1 MLQKATVTKT
11 VKIRLLEPNRN
22 KEASLDA
29 TLEAFRDAC
38 TQFIRVLEEVKADGS
53 KRKLRGYLNGE
64 IYHKVRDET
73 KLPAVLVQNAADVA
87 IEAYLSY
94 KDKKKKQRKVSIPS
108 FKRIRSFRVDKRGF
122 NLIDSDNK
130 YRFLISLRLL
140 TGRVVIPLE
149 ALYEHYPYKM
159 LDEVSRGAWSLG
171 SVTII
176 KRRKRKGK
184 EWWVHITISKEVEV
198 EIPDDP
204 TPIGVDIGTVNLA
217 VVSTPSAV
225 LFFSGREW
233 WHRRQRWKEI
243 REKLQ
248 KERRFRA
255 IKRLGDK
262 ERRYN
267 MDLAHKIS
275 RAIVEVAAKEKNPV
289 IVMEDL
295 TNIRDDMDF
304 SSEQNYKNHG
314 WFFNRLQSFI
324 AYKAI
329 EAGIP
334 VYFVNPAWTSATCP
348 KCGDAHPKNRDRK
361 MHRYK
366 CQYCRYELNDDL
378 VAARNIARLFKHVAS
393 DYMSGVMGGMTPP
406 RRVRSSRPYPNL
418 PLGCPLGEEV
428 TENW

>member
-22 KEASLDA
+22 KEAALEA
-29 TLEAFRDAC
+29 TLETFREAC

-53 KRKLRGYLNGE
+53 KRKLRGYLNGD
-64 IYHKVRDET
+64 IYRKVRDET
-73 KLPAVLVQNAADVA
+73 KLPTVLVQNAADVA
-87 IEAYLSY
+87 IEAYISY
-94 KDKKKKQRKVSIPS
+94 KDKKKKRRKASLPN
-108 FKRIRSFRVDKRGF
+108 FRRMKGFRVDKRGF

-140 TGRVVIPLE
+140 TGRVIIPLE
-149 ALYEHYPYKM
+149 ALDEHYPYKM
-159 LDEVSRGAWSLG
+159 LDELMKGEWSLG

-176 KRRKRKGK
+176 KRRKRKRK
-184 EWWVHITISKEVEV
+184 EWWVYLTIKKEVEV

-204 TPIGVDIGTVNLA
+204 TPIGVDMGTVNLA
-217 VVSTPSAV
+217 VVSTPSTV

-255 IKRLGDK
+255 IKKLGNK

-267 MDLAHKIS
+267 TDLAHKIS
-275 RAIVEVAAKEKNPV
+275 RAIVEVAKRERNPV

-295 TNIRDDMDF
+295 TNIRDDMEF
-304 SSEQNYKNHG
+304 SNEQNYKNHG

-334 VYFVNPAWTSATCP
+334 VFFVSPAWTSATCP
-348 KCGDAHPKNRDRK
+348 KCGDTHPKNRNRRR
-361 MHRYK
+361 HIYK
-366 CQYCRYELNDDL
+366 CQYCGYTLNDDL
-378 VAARNIARLFKHVAS
+378 VAARNIARLFKQVAS
-393 DYMSGVMGGMTPP
+393 DYMSGVMGCMTQPL
-406 RRVRSSRPYPNL
+406 RVRSS
-418 PLGCPLGEEV
+418 
-428 TENW
+428 

>member
-11 VKIRLLEPNRN
+11 VKVRLLEPNRN
-22 KEASLDA
+22 KEAALEA

-38 TQFIRVLEEVKADGS
+38 TLFVRALEEAKVEGS
-53 KRKLRGYLNGE
+53 KRKLRRLLNGE
-64 IYHKVRDET
+64 IYRKVRDET
-73 KLPAVLVQNAADVA
+73 KLPTVLVQNAADVA
-87 IEAYLSY
+87 IEAYISY
-94 KDKKKKQRKVSIPS
+94 KDKKKKRRKASPPN
-108 FKRIRSFRVDKRGF
+108 FRRMKSFRVDKRGF

-140 TGRVVIPLE
+140 AGRVIIPLE
-149 ALYEHYPYKM
+149 ASDEHYPYKM
-159 LDEVSRGAWSLG
+159 LDELMKGEWSLG

-184 EWWVHITISKEVEV
+184 EWWAYIMIKKEVEV

-204 TPIGVDIGTVNLA
+204 TPIGVDMGTVNLA
-217 VVSTPSAV
+217 VVSTPSTV

-233 WHRRQRWKEI
+233 WHRRRRWKEI

-255 IKRLGDK
+255 IKRIGDK

-267 MDLAHKIS
+267 NDLAHKIS
-275 RAIVEVAAKEKNPV
+275 RAIVEAAKKERNPV

-295 TNIRDDMDF
+295 TDIRDDMDF
-304 SSEQNYKNHG
+304 SKEQNYKNHG

-324 AYKAI
+324 AFKAI

-334 VYFVNPAWTSATCP
+334 VFFVRPAWTSATCP

-366 CQYCRYELNDDL
+366 CQYCGYTLNDDL

-393 DYMSGVMGGMTPP
+393 DYMSVVMGCMTQP
-406 RRVRSSRPYPNL
+406 RRVRSS
-418 PLGCPLGEEV
+418 
-428 TENW
+428 

>member
-11 VKIRLLEPNRN
+11 VKVRLLEPNRN
-22 KEASLDA
+22 KEAALEA

-38 TQFIRVLEEVKADGS
+38 ALFIKALEEVEADGG
-53 KRKLRGYLNGE
+53 KRKLRRYLNGE

-94 KDKKKKQRKVSIPS
+94 KDKKKKRRKVSPPN
-108 FKRIRSFRVDKRGF
+108 FRRMKSFRVDKRGF

-140 TGRVVIPLE
+140 TGRVIIPLE
-149 ALYEHYPYKM
+149 ALDEHYPYKM
-159 LDEVSRGAWSLG
+159 LDELMKGEWSLG
-171 SVTII
+171 SITII
-176 KRRKRKGK
+176 KKRKQRQRRRRK
-184 EWWVHITISKEVEV
+184 EWWAHITISKEVEV

-204 TPIGVDIGTVNLA
+204 TPIGIDIGTVNLA
-217 VVSTPSAV
+217 VVSTPSTV

-233 WHRRQRWKEI
+233 WHRRRRWKEI

-255 IKRLGDK
+255 IKRIGDK

-267 MDLAHKIS
+267 TDLAHKIS
-275 RAIVEVAAKEKNPV
+275 RVIVETAKKEKNPV
-289 IVMEDL
+289 IIMEDL
-295 TNIRDDMDF
+295 TNIRDDIDF
-304 SSEQNYKNHG
+304 SNEQNYKNHG

-334 VYFVNPAWTSATCP
+334 VYFVSPAWTSATCP

-366 CQYCRYELNDDL
+366 CQYCGYTLNDDL

-393 DYMSGVMGGMTPP
+393 DYMSGVMGCMNQP
-406 RRVRSSRPYPNL
+406 
-418 PLGCPLGEEV
+418 
-428 TENW
+428 

>member
-1 MLQKATVTKT
+1 MLQEVTVTKT
-11 VKIRLLEPNRN
+11 VKVRLLEPNRN
-22 KEASLDA
+22 KEAALEA
-29 TLEAFRDAC
+29 TLEAFREAC
-38 TQFIRVLEEVKADGS
+38 TLFVRALEEAKADGS
-53 KRKLRGYLNGE
+53 KRKLRRYLNGD
-64 IYHKVRDET
+64 IYRRVRDET
-73 KLPAVLVQNAADVA
+73 KLPTVLVQNAADVA
-87 IEAYLSY
+87 IEAYISY
-94 KDKKKKQRKVSIPS
+94 KDRKKKHKKASLPNFRGMK
-108 FKRIRSFRVDKRGF
+108 SFRVDKRGF
-122 NLIDSDNK
+122 NLIDSANK
-130 YRFLISLRLL
+130 YRFLISLRLIS
-140 TGRVVIPLE
+140 GRVVVPLE
-149 ALYEHYPYKM
+149 ASDEHYPYKM
-159 LDEVSRGAWSLG
+159 LDELMKGEWSSG

-176 KRRKRKGK
+176 KRRKRKRK
-184 EWWVHITISKEVEV
+184 EWWAYITIKKEVEV
-198 EIPDDP
+198 EIPEHP
-204 TPIGVDIGTVNLA
+204 TPIGVDMGMVNLA
-217 VVSTPSAV
+217 VVSTPSTV

-233 WHRRQRWKEI
+233 WHRRRRWKEI

-255 IKRLGDK
+255 IKRIGDK

-267 MDLAHKIS
+267 NDLAHKIS
-275 RAIVEVAAKEKNPV
+275 RAIVEAAKKERNSV

-334 VYFVNPAWTSATCP
+334 VYFVSPAWTSATCP

-366 CQYCRYELNDDL
+366 CQYCGYTLNDDL

-406 RRVRSSRPYPNL
+406 SRVRSS
-418 PLGCPLGEEV
+418 
-428 TENW
+428 

>member
-11 VKIRLLEPNRN
+11 VKVRLLEPNRN
-22 KEASLDA
+22 KEAALEA

-38 TQFIRVLEEVKADGS
+38 TLFVRALEEAKVEGS
-53 KRKLRGYLNGE
+53 KRKLRRLLNGE
-64 IYHKVRDET
+64 IYRKVRDET
-73 KLPAVLVQNAADVA
+73 KLPTVLVQNAADVA
-87 IEAYLSY
+87 IEAYISY
-94 KDKKKKQRKVSIPS
+94 KDKKKKRRKASPPN
-108 FKRIRSFRVDKRGF
+108 FRRMKSFRVDKRGF

-140 TGRVVIPLE
+140 AGRVIIPLE
-149 ALYEHYPYKM
+149 ALDEHYPYKM
-159 LDEVSRGAWSLG
+159 LDELMKGEWSSG

-184 EWWVHITISKEVEV
+184 EWWAYITIKKEVEV

-204 TPIGVDIGTVNLA
+204 TPIGIDMGTVNLA

-255 IKRLGDK
+255 IKRIGDK

-275 RAIVEVAAKEKNPV
+275 RAIVEVAAKERNPV

-304 SSEQNYKNHG
+304 SSKQNYKNHG
-314 WFFNRLQSFI
+314 WFFHRLQSFI

-334 VYFVNPAWTSATCP
+334 VFFVNPAWTSATCP

-366 CQYCRYELNDDL
+366 CQYCGYMLNDDL

-393 DYMSGVMGGMTPP
+393 DYMSGAMGCMTQPL
-406 RRVRSSRPYPNL
+406 RVRSS
-418 PLGCPLGEEV
+418 
-428 TENW
+428 

>member
-1 MLQKATVTKT
+1 MLQEVTVTKT
-11 VKIRLLEPNRN
+11 VKVRLLEPNRN
-22 KEASLDA
+22 KEAALEA
-29 TLEAFRDAC
+29 TLETFIEAC
-38 TQFIRVLEEVKADGS
+38 TLFVRALEEVKADGS
-53 KRKLRGYLNGE
+53 KRKLRRCLNGE
-64 IYHKVRDET
+64 IYHRVRDET

-94 KDKKKKQRKVSIPS
+94 KDKKKHKKASSPNFRRMK
-108 FKRIRSFRVDKRGF
+108 SFRVDKRGF

-130 YRFLISLRLL
+130 YRFLISLRLIS
-140 TGRVVIPLE
+140 GRVVIPLE

-159 LDEVSRGAWSLG
+159 LDELMKDEWSLG

-176 KRRKRKGK
+176 KKRKRK
-184 EWWVHITISKEVEV
+184 EWWAHITISKEVGV

-204 TPIGVDIGTVNLA
+204 TPIGIDIGAVNLA

-248 KERRFRA
+248 KERRFRT
-255 IKRLGDK
+255 IKRIGDK

-267 MDLAHKIS
+267 NDLAHKIS
-275 RAIVEVAAKEKNPV
+275 RAIVEAAKKERNPV

-329 EAGIP
+329 DAGIP
-334 VYFVNPAWTSATCP
+334 VFFVNPAWTSATCP

-366 CQYCRYELNDDL
+366 CQYCGYTLNDDL

-393 DYMSGVMGGMTPP
+393 DYMSGVMGCMTQPL
-406 RRVRSSRPYPNL
+406 RVRPS
-418 PLGCPLGEEV
+418 
-428 TENW
+428 

>member
-1 MLQKATVTKT
+1 MLNELMKS
-11 VKIRLLEPNRN
+11 E
-22 KEASLDA
+22 
-29 TLEAFRDAC
+29 
-38 TQFIRVLEEVKADGS
+38 
-53 KRKLRGYLNGE
+53 
-64 IYHKVRDET
+64 
-73 KLPAVLVQNAADVA
+73 
-87 IEAYLSY
+87 
-94 KDKKKKQRKVSIPS
+94 
-108 FKRIRSFRVDKRGF
+108 
-122 NLIDSDNK
+122 
-130 YRFLISLRLL
+130 
-140 TGRVVIPLE
+140 
-149 ALYEHYPYKM
+149 
-159 LDEVSRGAWSLG
+159 WSLG

-176 KRRKRKGK
+176 KRRKRGKK
-184 EWWVHITISKEVEV
+184 EWWAHITISKEVEV

-204 TPIGVDIGTVNLA
+204 TPIGVDMGTVNLA

-255 IKRLGDK
+255 IKKLGDK

-267 MDLAHKIS
+267 TDLAHKIS
-275 RAIVEVAAKEKNPV
+275 RAIGKAAKKEKNPV

-334 VYFVNPAWTSATCP
+334 VFFVSPAWTSATCP
-348 KCGDAHPKNRDRK
+348 KCGDAHPKNRNRRR
-361 MHRYK
+361 HIYK
-366 CQYCRYELNDDL
+366 CQYCGYTLNDDL
-378 VAARNIARLFKHVAS
+378 VAARNIARLFKQVAS
-393 DYMSGVMGGMTPP
+393 DYMSGAMGCMTQPL
-406 RRVRSSRPYPNL
+406 RVRSL
-418 PLGCPLGEEV
+418 
-428 TENW
+428 

>member
-11 VKIRLLEPNRN
+11 VKVRLLEPNKN
-22 KEASLDA
+22 KEAALEA
-29 TLEAFRDAC
+29 TLETFIEAC
-38 TQFIRVLEEVKADGS
+38 TLFVRALEEAKADGS
-53 KRKLRGYLNGE
+53 KRKLRKYLNGD
-64 IYHKVRDET
+64 IYRRVRAET
-73 KLPAVLVQNAADVA
+73 KLPAVLVQNAADIA

-94 KDKKKKQRKVSIPS
+94 KDKKKKRRKTSIPS

-140 TGRVVIPLE
+140 TGRVIIPLE
-149 ALYEHYPYKM
+149 ALDEHYPYKM
-159 LDEVSRGAWSLG
+159 LDELMKGEWSLG

-176 KRRKRKGK
+176 RKQKRKRK

-233 WHRRQRWKEI
+233 WHRRRRWKEI
-243 REKLQ
+243 RKKLQ

-255 IKRLGDK
+255 IKRIGDK

-267 MDLAHKIS
+267 NDLAHKIS
-275 RAIVEVAAKEKNPV
+275 RAIVEAAKKEKNPV

-295 TNIRDDMDF
+295 TNIRDDMEF
-304 SSEQNYKNHG
+304 SNEQNYKNHG

-334 VYFVNPAWTSATCP
+334 VFFVSPAWTSATCP

-366 CQYCRYELNDDL
+366 CQYCGYELNDDL
-378 VAARNIARLFKHVAS
+378 VAAINIARLFKQVAS
-393 DYMSGVMGGMTPP
+393 GYMSGVMGCMTQPS
-406 RRVRSSRPYPNL
+406 RVRSS
-418 PLGCPLGEEV
+418 
-428 TENW
+428 

>member
-11 VKIRLLEPNRN
+11 VRVRLLEPNRN
-22 KEASLDA
+22 KEAALEATLDA
-29 TLEAFRDAC
+29 FREAC
-38 TQFIRVLEEVKADGS
+38 LLFIRALEEVKADGS
-53 KRKLRGYLNGE
+53 KRKLRRCLNGE
-64 IYHKVRDET
+64 IYHRVRDET

-87 IEAYLSY
+87 IEAYISY
-94 KDKKKKQRKVSIPS
+94 KDKQKRRRKASPPN
-108 FKRIRSFRVDKRGF
+108 FKSMRSFRVDKRGF
-122 NLIDSDNK
+122 KIIDSENK

-140 TGRVVIPLE
+140 TGRVIIPLE
-149 ALYEHYPYKM
+149 ALDEHYPYKM
-159 LDEVSRGAWSLG
+159 LDELMKGEWSLG
-171 SVTII
+171 SVIII
-176 KRRKRKGK
+176 KRRKRRKK

-204 TPIGVDIGTVNLA
+204 TPIGIDIGAVNLA

-233 WHRRQRWKEI
+233 WHRRRRWKEI
-243 REKLQ
+243 RKKLQ

-255 IKRLGDK
+255 IKRIGDK

-267 MDLAHKIS
+267 TDLAHKIS
-275 RAIVEVAAKEKNPV
+275 RAIVEAAKKERNPV

-304 SSEQNYKNHG
+304 SSEQNYKDHG

-334 VYFVNPAWTSATCP
+334 VFFVSPAWTSATCP
-348 KCGDAHPKNRDRK
+348 KCGDAHPKNRDRRR
-361 MHRYK
+361 HIYK
-366 CQYCRYELNDDL
+366 CQYCGYTLNDDL
-378 VAARNIARLFKHVAS
+378 VAARNIARLFKQVAS
-393 DYMSGVMGGMTPP
+393 DYMSGVMGCMTQPL
-406 RRVRSSRPYPNL
+406 RVGSS
-418 PLGCPLGEEV
+418 
-428 TENW
+428 